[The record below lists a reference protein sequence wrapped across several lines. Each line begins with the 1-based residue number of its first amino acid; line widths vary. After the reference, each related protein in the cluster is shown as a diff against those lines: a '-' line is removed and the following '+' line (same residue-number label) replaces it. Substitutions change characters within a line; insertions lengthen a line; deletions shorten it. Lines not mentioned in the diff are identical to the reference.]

1 MKSVLWRHS
10 RFFIALGFGAAI
22 ALGALAIETSIAWQM
37 QALLGVNGFFLTY
50 LGLSARL
57 ARSTTPQ
64 DLKRQAKDDDEGII
78 LIVML
83 AIGAVFV
90 SLSSIVWVLRGHE
103 ASLWQSLSAFSA
115 VPLGWGT
122 IHTLAAFRYA
132 HLYYSAGS
140 GGGLAFPG
148 TKEPGIWDFLY
159 LSFGI
164 GMTAQVSDVV
174 VTGPGIRKM
183 VLVHSIGAFFYNT
196 VILAFA
202 VNAAFSLGS

>member
-1 MKSVLWRHS
+1 MQSGLSRHS
-10 RFFIALGFGAAI
+10 RFYVALVIGAAV
-22 ALGALAIETSIAWQM
+22 ATVAFAFQVAWQM

-50 LGLSARL
+50 LALSARL

-64 DLKRQAKDDDEGII
+64 DLKKQAENDDEGIV
-78 LIVML
+78 LIVLL
-83 AIGAVFV
+83 AIVAVII
-90 SLSSIVWVLRGHE
+90 SLSSIIWVLRGHE
-103 ASLWQSLSAFSA
+103 FGLWQSLAAFSA

-148 TKEPGIWDFLY
+148 TKAPGIWDFLY
-159 LSFGI
+159 VSFGI

-183 VLVHSIGAFFYNT
+183 VLVHAIGAFFYNT
-196 VILAFA
+196 IILAFA
-202 VNAAFSLGS
+202 VNAAFTLGS